1 MGLFKNVFNKKDDV
15 RSTSKGTG
23 NAPNLIMTFNQL
35 PIINYRLI
43 AQKIQSIEPING
55 RVEVIPDSGRDR
67 EPGLMAI
74 ITFLDHKIKLIGIED
89 VLSDDI
95 LDYTVN
101 CSNWTDEEKMY
112 IASHRSYIICEYEGS
127 CKNPTEIYIALYK
140 VIYAFIREGLKG
152 VVNVDAWTCQPVNI
166 VNNLMA
172 KDMLFVARNHPL
184 LTMWTNYIQLNTR
197 KGTWIFTKG
206 YHVFGLC
213 DLAYLGD
220 ISEVDE
226 INEMFADIFHYG
238 HDNNMKFH
246 PEQTL
251 KLNNGRLI
259 RFKKV
264 EEEKELLEG
273 PNGTLEITILNKSY
287 MK

>member
-1 MGLFKNVFNKKDDV
+1 MGLFKNVFGKKEGGSSSRRNK
-15 RSTSKGTG
+15 

-35 PIINYRLI
+35 PILNYRLI

-55 RVEVIPDSGRDR
+55 RVEVVPDNGRDR

-89 VLSDDI
+89 VLSDEI
-95 LDYTVN
+95 LEYTVD
-101 CSNWTDEEKMY
+101 CSNWADEEKMY
-112 IASHRSYIICEYEGS
+112 IASHRSYIICEYEGT
-127 CKNPTEIYIALYK
+127 CKNPTEIYIAIYK

-152 VVNVDAWTCQPVNI
+152 VINVDAWTCQPVN
-166 VNNLMA
+166 VVSNLMA

-206 YHVFGLC
+206 YHIFGIP
-213 DLAYLGD
+213 DLAYLAQTD
-220 ISEVDE
+220 REIEEV
-226 INEMFADIFHYG
+226 NELFAEVFHYG
-238 HDNNMKFH
+238 HGNNMKFH
-246 PEQTL
+246 VEQTL
-251 KLNNGRLI
+251 RIGNGKLI

-264 EEEKELLEG
+264 EEEKDLIDG
-273 PNGTLEITILNKSY
+273 PMGSLEITMLNKSY
-287 MK
+287 R